1 MISLSAEYAL
11 RAVLCLTGNPAL
23 PMTIQQ
29 IAAAGRIPPAYLAKI
44 LKDLVRRSILAS
56 QRGLNGGFVL
66 ARPAEQLTL
75 LDIVNLTDGSHRIRT
90 CPLGLKSHGA
100 NLCCLH
106 RQLDGA
112 VDAAERQLAGTT
124 IAQLLAA
131 PSHRESGCCSWPEPA
146 AHVMVNGP
154 VCQSERKS

>member
-11 RAVLCLTGNPAL
+11 RAVLCLAGNPL
-23 PMTIQQ
+23 VPMTIHQ
-29 IAAAGRIPPAYLAKI
+29 IAAAGHIPPAYLAKI
-44 LKDLVRRSILAS
+44 LKTLVRSSILAS

-75 LDIVNLTDGSHRIRT
+75 LDIVNLTDGSHRIHT
-90 CPLGLKSHGA
+90 CPLGLKSHGT

-106 RQLDGA
+106 RQLDSA
-112 VDAAERQLAGTT
+112 VDAAERQLAGAT

-131 PSHRESGCCSWPEPA
+131 SPQGKPGCCNWPEPST
-146 AHVMVNGP
+146 HMLVNGH
-154 VCQSERKS
+154 CHQSERKS